1 MLLFLLALPY
11 CYGFGFDTLVPYKNV
26 SFQAKVLDCIEYSNG
41 VAKVRFYIPPPID
54 SQTNMKTHRKC
65 TDFYELIDD
74 GSRIYKLFGIEYNRS
89 YPMFTILGPD
99 VRLAKPEYECCF
111 WSEAAAK
118 QSVPFHWGI
127 TEYGV
132 FFLSIAGIIA
142 FFVIII
148 RSLPEAN
155 VYHVHFN

>member
-1 MLLFLLALPY
+1 MLLFLLILSKVQA
-11 CYGFGFDTLVPYKNV
+11 FAFETLVPYKNV
-26 SFQAKVLDCIEYSNG
+26 SFKAKVLDCIEYNNG
-41 VAKVRFYIPPPID
+41 ASRIRFYVPPPID
-54 SQTNMKTHRKC
+54 SQTSLKLERSC
-65 TDFYELIDD
+65 TPFYQLIDD
-74 GSRIYKLFGIEYNRS
+74 KNATYELFGVEYDRS
-89 YPMFTILGPD
+89 FALFIDMGVYSARSELF
-99 VRLAKPEYECCF
+99 CCY
-111 WSEAAAK
+111 WSEGAAK

-155 VYHVHFN
+155 IRRVHFN